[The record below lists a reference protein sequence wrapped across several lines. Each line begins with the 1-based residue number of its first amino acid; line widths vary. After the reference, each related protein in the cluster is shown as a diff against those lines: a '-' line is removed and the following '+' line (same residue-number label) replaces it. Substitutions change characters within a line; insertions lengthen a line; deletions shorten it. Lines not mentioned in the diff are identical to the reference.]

1 MKYDWILNESI
12 MSHSRQVGPFNS
24 RSNISGGTRTTTPI
38 KEKCGVFGAYSE
50 KGEVLPYLYWGMLA
64 QNHRGH
70 QSHGFATFSDGINV
84 YTGLGLIPQ
93 IEGNGENPFKGLRG
107 RIGIGNVRY
116 TTSGPSDGDALQRDA
131 MPLHVTDGERALA
144 ISFNGNIVNVR
155 SLQRR
160 VGVPSSYSDT
170 HALALLILKRLGETG
185 SIVEA
190 ARSCMRGID
199 GSFSVTGIT
208 GDGTLFA
215 FKDPVGVKPL
225 CYGGDGE
232 VHAFSSESVGLDIN
246 GLELEHELRPGEL
259 IAIQDGEFLK
269 EQVARS
275 STRAFCAFEYAYFAR
290 PDSKFNG
297 KYVYQARRDFGA
309 ALAEA
314 YPEEASGCDIVI
326 SLPETANDAAYGFH
340 EASGLPWDMATRRHR
355 YMTQRAFIVDS
366 EGREEVLARKVNV
379 LRSQIEGRNL
389 AVIDDSIVRGDT
401 TRMNVRRFREAGAG
415 EVHLFIT
422 FPRIVG
428 PCFYGIDMSTY
439 GELIG
444 ARSTP
449 DEIADELGADSVNY
463 LPVEEYVEA
472 TGMTRDQLC
481 LGCITGSYPTPMAN
495 RLAEEMKARLTE
507 GASEKGRIYEEP
519 GG

>member
-1 MKYDWILNESI
+1 
-12 MSHSRQVGPFNS
+12 MSL
-24 RSNISGGTRTTTPI
+24 

-50 KGEVLPYLYWGMLA
+50 KVDVFPYLYWGMLA

-70 QSHGFATFSDGINV
+70 QSHGFATFGDGIRN
-84 YTGLGLIPQ
+84 YTGLGLIPHLD
-93 IEGNGENPFKGLRG
+93 ENGGENPFRDLKG

-116 TTSGPSDGDALQRDA
+116 TTSGPSDVDALQRDA
-131 MPLHVTDGERALA
+131 MPFQVSDGERSLA

-160 VGVPSSYSDT
+160 VGAPSDYSDT
-170 HALALLILKRLGETG
+170 HALALLILKRLGETD

-190 ARSCMRGID
+190 VRSCMKGID

-225 CYGGDGE
+225 CYGSDGD

-259 IAIQDGEFLK
+259 IAIQEGQFLK

-275 STRAFCAFEYAYFAR
+275 RKKAFCAFEYAYFAR

-309 ALAEA
+309 ALADTYSEK
-314 YPEEASGCDIVI
+314 ASGCDVVI

-340 EASGLPWDMATRRHR
+340 DESGLPWDMATRRHR
-355 YMTQRAFIVDS
+355 YMTQRAFIINSD
-366 EGREEVLARKVNV
+366 GRENVLARKVNV
-379 LRSQIEGRNL
+379 LKSQIEGRNL

-401 TRMNVRRFREAGAG
+401 TKMNVRRFRKAGAG
-415 EVHLFIT
+415 DIHLFIT
-422 FPRIVG
+422 FPRIIG

-444 ARSTP
+444 ARLGP
-449 DEIADELGADSVNY
+449 EKIAEELGADSVNY
-463 LPVEEYVEA
+463 LPVEEYIKA
-472 TGMTRDQLC
+472 TGMTRNQLC
-481 LGCITGSYPTPMAN
+481 LGCITGEYPTPMAN
-495 RLAEEMKARLTE
+495 ELAEEMKAHIHE
-507 GASEKGRIYEEP
+507 GAIEKGRIYEKEE
-519 GG
+519 G

>member
-1 MKYDWILNESI
+1 
-12 MSHSRQVGPFNS
+12 
-24 RSNISGGTRTTTPI
+24 
-38 KEKCGVFGAYSE
+38 VFGAYSE
-50 KGEVLPYLYWGMLA
+50 KEDVFPYLYWGMLA

-70 QSHGFATFSDGINV
+70 QSHGFATFSDGIKS
-84 YTGLGLIPQ
+84 YTGLGLIPHLD
-93 IEGNGENPFKGLRG
+93 ENGGEKTFRDLEG

-116 TTSGPSDGDALQRDA
+116 TTSGPSDVDALQRDA
-131 MPLHVTDGERALA
+131 MPLQVSDGERSLV

-160 VGVPSSYSDT
+160 VGAPDNYSDT

-190 ARSCMRGID
+190 ARSCMKGID

-225 CYGGDGE
+225 CYGGNGD

-259 IAIQDGEFLK
+259 IAIRDGEFLK
-269 EQVARS
+269 EQVVTS
-275 STRAFCAFEYAYFAR
+275 STKAFCAFEYAYFAR

-309 ALAEA
+309 ALAETFS
-314 YPEEASGCDIVI
+314 EETSSCDVVI

-340 EASGLPWDMATRRHR
+340 SASGLPWDMATRRHR
-355 YMTQRAFIVDS
+355 HMTQRAFIVNS
-366 EGREEVLARKVNV
+366 EGREKVLARKVNV
-379 LRSQIEGRNL
+379 LKDQIEGRSL

-415 EVHLFIT
+415 DIHLFIT
-422 FPRIVG
+422 FPRIIG

-444 ARSTP
+444 ARLEP
-449 DEIADELGADSVNY
+449 EGIAKELGADSVNY
-463 LPVEEYVEA
+463 LPVEGYVKA
-472 TGMTRDQLC
+472 TGMACDQLC
-481 LGCITGSYPTPMAN
+481 LGCITGEYPTPMAN
-495 RLAEEMKARLTE
+495 QLANEMKARLDE
-507 GASEKGRIYEEP
+507 GTLEEGRIYEKK
-519 GG
+519 